1 MTLFGQI
8 IALFHREHIPCAL
21 IGASALAVHG
31 IARST
36 YDIDLL
42 TTSPRVLEPSLWEQL
57 SAHDVGVDVR
67 AGDAADPLRGVV
79 RLQRAGDRDVD
90 VVVGRHQ
97 WQRDLLGRA
106 VPSRV
111 LDEDVPVVLKG
122 DLILLKLYAGG
133 HQDVWDIEQLL
144 ADADHDVRAQ
154 VDSCISALPTDCQSR
169 WTELIRRR

>member
-1 MTLFGQI
+1 MANEKKGSGLFSISATIFRLKNDSQTPWELRRLRNSAQKRRLRIGNDPRP
-8 IALFHREHIPCAL
+8 LFLLLLLA
-21 IGASALAVHG
+21 GAVAVSAQN
-31 IARST
+31 
-36 YDIDLL
+36 
-42 TTSPRVLEPSLWEQL
+42 PQ
-57 SAHDVGVDVR
+57 
-67 AGDAADPLRGVV
+67 ADPLRGVV
-79 RLQRAGDRDVD
+79 RLQKAGDRDVD

-111 LDEDVPVVLKG
+111 LDEDVPVVVKG

-144 ADADHDVRAQ
+144 ADAGDDLRAH
-154 VDSCISALPTDCQSR
+154 VASHISALPTDCQSQ

>member
-1 MTLFGQI
+1 MTLFAQI
-8 IALFHREHIPCAL
+8 IALFHREDIPCAL

-31 IARST
+31 IPRST
-36 YDIDLL
+36 YDLDLL
-42 TTSPRVLEPSLWEQL
+42 TTSPRALEPSLWEPL
-57 SAHDVGVDVR
+57 SAHGVSVDVR

-79 RLQRAGDRDVD
+79 RMQQAGDRDVD

-111 LDEDVPVVLKG
+111 LNEDVPVVLKG

-144 ADADHDVRAQ
+144 ADADQDVRTHVA
-154 VDSCISALPTDCQSR
+154 SRISVLPPDCQSQ
-169 WTELIRRR
+169 WTELTRRR